1 MADATAKE
9 PSMEDILASIRKII
23 SQDDSKIAAPRQVI
37 APIVP
42 PLVSVA
48 APPPGEGAAF
58 AHAAAASPAF
68 AQTLAAQTLAAQ
80 TPAAAPVVAQP
91 VLQSAPV
98 SAPRPPVATT
108 LAELAIQVKNQMPH
122 PAETRETE
130 PAPYISATIA
140 PASPIAPPV
149 APAPVAAYRPFVAAN
164 EPQEPIPAIAPASP
178 AAAIPAPPN
187 ASEEAAFR
195 DALASPST
203 NRLVGDSI
211 SRLKAAVA
219 DDNAA
224 RVETILRPMLR
235 EWLDANLP
243 NLVEKMVRAEIE
255 RIVRG

>member
-1 MADATAKE
+1 MAEATAKE

-23 SQDDSKIAAPRQVI
+23 SQDDNKIAAPAPRQAI
-37 APIVP
+37 APLVP
-42 PLVSVA
+42 PLVNVA
-48 APPPGEGAAF
+48 APAPSEGATF

-68 AQTLAAQTLAAQ
+68 AQTPAAQ
-80 TPAAAPVVAQP
+80 TPAAAPVFAQP
-91 VLQSAPV
+91 VPQAAPV
-98 SAPRPPVATT
+98 FAPRPPMATT
-108 LAELAIQVKNQMPH
+108 LAELAIQVRNQMPH
-122 PAETRETE
+122 PAAIRETE
-130 PAPYISATIA
+130 PAPTVSATIA
-140 PASPIAPPV
+140 PANPIAPPV

-164 EPQEPIPAIAPASP
+164 EPQEPVPAIAPASP
-178 AAAIPAPPN
+178 AAASEALPN
-187 ASEEAAFR
+187 SSEEAAFR

-235 EWLDANLP
+235 EWLDENLP